1 MSSAQKSPKLG
12 IVIAGLLLGILM
24 ASMDSTIVAT
34 AMGNIVGEL
43 GGMDKFVWVTSAYL
57 VAEMAGMPIFG
68 KLSDMYGRK
77 KFFIFGIIV
86 FMAGSALC
94 GTADTITQLA
104 AYRAL
109 QGVGGGALVPIAF
122 AIMFDAVPLETRGK
136 LGGAFGA
143 VFGLSSIFGPLLG
156 AYITDH
162 IAWQWVF
169 YINLPLGVIA
179 LVMVVSFYRES
190 VEHSKHP
197 IDWLGAGT
205 LLGAVISLMFA
216 LELGGKEYAWDSAL
230 ILGLFAAFAVL
241 AVLFLFAE
249 TKAKEPIISFALFRQ
264 RLYAS
269 SILCALFS
277 GAAFIAASVYIPIF
291 IQGVL
296 GGSAT
301 NSGLVLL
308 PMMVA
313 SVVTASTGGFLMV
326 KTSYRSL
333 MVPTL
338 ILLVLGTGLVA
349 TLAPDASRLL
359 VTFYMILIG
368 LGVGASFSVLSTAA
382 IHGLTPQQRGSASAT
397 LNFIRSLGMTIGIT
411 AFGIIQSH
419 YLSSKLN
426 EVFSGTAGAA
436 PGGALDF
443 KDPHA
448 LLSPETRAQ
457 IPPEILS
464 KITDGLS
471 FSITSTFA
479 WAAVPALLALLAA
492 CFMGRQKMDASAEGQ
507 MPSGH

>member
-1 MSSAQKSPKLG
+1 
-12 IVIAGLLLGILM
+12 
-24 ASMDSTIVAT
+24 
-34 AMGNIVGEL
+34 
-43 GGMDKFVWVTSAYL
+43 
-57 VAEMAGMPIFG
+57 
-68 KLSDMYGRK
+68 
-77 KFFIFGIIV
+77 
-86 FMAGSALC
+86 
-94 GTADTITQLA
+94 
-104 AYRAL
+104 
-109 QGVGGGALVPIAF
+109 
-122 AIMFDAVPLETRGK
+122 
-136 LGGAFGA
+136 
-143 VFGLSSIFGPLLG
+143 
-156 AYITDH
+156 
-162 IAWQWVF
+162 
-169 YINLPLGVIA
+169 VIA

-216 LELGGKEYAWDSAL
+216 LELGGKEYAWNSAL

-313 SVVTASTGGFLMV
+313 SVITASTGGFLMA

-338 ILLVLGTGLVA
+338 ALLVLGTGLVA

-359 VTFYMILIG
+359 VTLYMILIG

-419 YLSSKLN
+419 YLSSKLT
-426 EVFSGTAGAA
+426 EVFTGTAGAA

-479 WAAVPALLALLAA
+479 WAALPALLALLAA